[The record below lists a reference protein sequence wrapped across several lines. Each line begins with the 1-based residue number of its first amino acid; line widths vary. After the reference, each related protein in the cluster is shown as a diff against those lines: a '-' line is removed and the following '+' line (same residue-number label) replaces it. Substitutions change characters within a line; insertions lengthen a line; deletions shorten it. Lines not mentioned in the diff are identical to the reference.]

1 MIAMLRHWPIMF
13 GVVIPIVVVAVVMW
27 SVV

>member
-1 MIAMLRHWPIMF
+1 MLRHWPIIF
-13 GVVIPIVVVAVVMW
+13 GVVIPIIVVAVVMW